1 MLMKLNSFAPTF
13 ARQKVEK
20 VEKPLTRQ
28 DWIIA
33 DRIVIVLLFLAT
45 IIAAIIFS

>member
-1 MLMKLNSFAPTF
+1 MLMKLSSIAPTF

-28 DWIIA
+28 EWINA
-33 DRIVIVLLFLAT
+33 DRIVIAVLFLAT
-45 IIAAIIFS
+45 IVAAIIFS